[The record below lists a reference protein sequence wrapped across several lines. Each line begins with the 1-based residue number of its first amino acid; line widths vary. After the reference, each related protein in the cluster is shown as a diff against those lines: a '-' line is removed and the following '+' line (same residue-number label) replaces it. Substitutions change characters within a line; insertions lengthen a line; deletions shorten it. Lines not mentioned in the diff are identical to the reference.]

1 MIRAENI
8 HFTYP
13 NGFQALR
20 GLSFH
25 IQAGEFVAVIGQ
37 NGAGKTTLLKL
48 LNGLLKPTSG
58 RILIG
63 GLDTARARVAELAR
77 KVGFLFQNPDHQ
89 IFLPTVREE
98 LAFGPKN
105 LGLKGAALDDRVVEA
120 AAAVGLTPYLDVNPR
135 QLSKGQRQ
143 RVALASV
150 LAMQPEVL
158 VLDEPTTGQDYR
170 EALEIMKLVKRLHQQ
185 GRTILLVS
193 HDMEMV
199 ARFAHRALV
208 LGEGQ
213 LLLDG
218 PVTAVFNREDVLAA
232 TGLVPPQV
240 IQLAR
245 PFQEQGLLRRPVL
258 NVEELYAEIIALLG
272 GETNGRQVLPA

>member
-1 MIRAENI
+1 MIRAENVQ
-8 HFTYP
+8 FTYP

-25 IQAGEFVAVIGQ
+25 IRAGEFVAVIGQ

-48 LNGLLKPTSG
+48 LNGLLKPTAG
-58 RILIG
+58 RILLG
-63 GLDTARARVAELAR
+63 GLDTSRARVAELAR

-105 LGLKGAALDDRVVEA
+105 LGLKGAALADRVAEA
-120 AAAVGLTPYLDVNPR
+120 AAAAGLTPYLDVNPR

-170 EALEIMKLVKRLHQQ
+170 EALEIMTIVKRLHRQ
-185 GRTILLVS
+185 GHTILLVS

-199 ARFAHRALV
+199 ARFADRALV
-208 LGEGQ
+208 LGAGQ

-218 PVTAVFNREDVLAA
+218 PVAQVFARDDILAA
-232 TGLVPPQV
+232 TGLVPPQAM
-240 IQLAR
+240 QLAR
-245 PFQEQGLLRRPVL
+245 PYLEKGLLPGVL
-258 NVEELYAEIIALLG
+258 TVEELYQALIPLLR
-272 GETNGRQVLPA
+272 GESGARQILPA

>member
-1 MIRAENI
+1 MIFAEQVA
-8 HFTYP
+8 FTYT
-13 NGFQALR
+13 NGFQALK

-25 IQAGEFVAVIGQ
+25 IQAGEFVALIGQ

-48 LNGLLKPTSG
+48 LGGLLKPTSG
-58 RILIG
+58 RLLVG
-63 GLDTARARVAELAR
+63 GLDTTRARAAELAR
-77 KVGFLFQNPDHQ
+77 RVGFLFQNPDHQ
-89 IFLPTVREE
+89 LFLPTVWDE
-98 LAFGPKN
+98 LAFGPRN
-105 LGLKGAALDDRVVEA
+105 LGLKGAILEARVKEA
-120 AAAVGLTPYLDVNPR
+120 AAAVGLTSYLDFNPR

-170 EALEIMKLVKRLHQQ
+170 EALEIMTIVKKLHRQ

-193 HDMEMV
+193 HDMELV

-208 LGEGQ
+208 LGEGE

-218 PVTAVFNREDVLAA
+218 PLSAVFARED
-232 TGLVPPQV
+232 
-240 IQLAR
+240 
-245 PFQEQGLLRRPVL
+245 
-258 NVEELYAEIIALLG
+258 
-272 GETNGRQVLPA
+272 

>member
-1 MIRAENI
+1 MIRAENVE
-8 HFTYP
+8 FTYP
-13 NGFQALR
+13 NGFQAIR
-20 GLSFH
+20 DLSFH
-25 IQAGEFVAVIGQ
+25 IRSGEFVAVIGQ

-48 LNGLLKPTSG
+48 LNGLLKPTAG

-105 LGLKGAALDDRVVEA
+105 LGLNGAALADRVAEA

-170 EALEIMKLVKRLHQQ
+170 EALEIMRLVKKLHQQ
-185 GRTILLVS
+185 GHTVLLVS

-199 ARFAHRALV
+199 ARFASRALV
-208 LGEGQ
+208 LGEGR

-218 PVTAVFNREDVLAA
+218 PVATVFAREDILNAA
-232 TGLVPPQV
+232 GLVPPQA

-245 PFQEQGLLRRPVL
+245 PYQEQGLLRPVL
-258 NVEELYAEIIALLG
+258 TVEELYAEIIAALR
-272 GETNGRQVLPA
+272 GEVDARQVLPA

>member
-1 MIRAENI
+1 MIRAENVQ
-8 HFTYP
+8 FTYP

-20 GLSFH
+20 GFSFH
-25 IQAGEFVAVIGQ
+25 IRAGEFVAVIGQ

-105 LGLKGAALDDRVVEA
+105 LGLKGAALADRVAEA

-199 ARFAHRALV
+199 ARFADRALV
-208 LGEGQ
+208 LGAGQ

-218 PVTAVFNREDVLAA
+218 PVAQVFARDDILAVA
-232 TGLVPPQV
+232 GLVPPQV

-245 PFQEQGLLRRPVL
+245 PYQEQGLLRPVL
-258 NVEELYAEIIALLG
+258 TVEELYAEIIAVLG
-272 GETNGRQVLPA
+272 GEIDARQVLPA